1 MTTLVK
7 IRRLVLVAAELMLV
21 AAELLLV
28 AAELL
33 LEAAKLMLVAIE
45 NVSKKDRGRKKG
57 ELG

>member
-1 MTTLVK
+1 
-7 IRRLVLVAAELMLV
+7 MLV

-45 NVSKKDRGRKKG
+45 NVSKKERGRKKG

>member
-1 MTTLVK
+1 
-7 IRRLVLVAAELMLV
+7 MLV

-45 NVSKKDRGRKKG
+45 NVSKKESGRKKR
-57 ELG
+57 ELGYIG